1 MRKPLSAETLYLD
14 LYVLPRGTLRSE
26 LLWALRQARK
36 TRWPRARGIDHR
48 GQLPHI
54 TPIADQP
61 AEVIRR
67 QVHGPWEGNLLNGA
81 RTGSRL
87 SAHGSSKPPS
97 LSSWPSWTVQ
107 MAGGGVPGMYQE
119 ASVDL
124 CRDAENADG

>member
-54 TPIADQP
+54 TPIADRP
-61 AEVIRR
+61 AEVTRR

-81 RTGSRL
+81 ALARGCRHTGR
-87 SAHGSSKPPS
+87 ANHPVCPPGPHGRYRW
-97 LSSWPSWTVQ
+97 LE
-107 MAGGGVPGMYQE
+107 GVPGMYQE